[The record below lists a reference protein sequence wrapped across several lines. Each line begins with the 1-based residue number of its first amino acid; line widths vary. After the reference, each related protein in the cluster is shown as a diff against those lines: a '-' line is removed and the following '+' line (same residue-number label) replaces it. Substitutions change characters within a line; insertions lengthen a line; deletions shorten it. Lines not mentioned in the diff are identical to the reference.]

1 MMSWTLNQFFSGTGP
16 LATFNAKIEMAYLLK
31 IATKEC
37 RRVMHVIRRIRNE
50 FAHSVEPIAFDDPK
64 IKDMCSHLIQID
76 DARQFMTDQLAIELH
91 PDGIPE
97 LLEMVGPKMIGKN
110 CSAREMYIDTVQI
123 ISFCFAVG
131 IS

>member
-1 MMSWTLNQFFSGTGP
+1 MGP